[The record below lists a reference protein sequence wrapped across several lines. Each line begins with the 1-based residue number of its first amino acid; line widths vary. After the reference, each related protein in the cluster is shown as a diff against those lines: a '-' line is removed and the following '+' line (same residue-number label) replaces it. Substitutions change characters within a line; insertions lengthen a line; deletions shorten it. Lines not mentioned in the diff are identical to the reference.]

1 MCVCTCLPVY
11 LFLSSGRILQKC
23 THFKIHYFHAWLWGF
38 LIPSFYLF
46 SFFPLVGFCSYSCFH
61 IFLQL
66 PIITFFSFYLWCLI
80 PSVHYCCSVGTLLN
94 TIQILEWEW
103 GFMSHTW
110 CVVIVAFLLS
120 IKKYLQE
127 GRMGDS
133 VHYFYKPKKKPQT
146 SLMSC

>member
-1 MCVCTCLPVY
+1 MCVYMCVHACLCI
-11 LFLSSGRILQKC
+11 SSSIQKESSKSAPTLKYIFSMPDC
-23 THFKIHYFHAWLWGF
+23 EVFWYF
-38 LIPSFYLF
+38 F
-46 SFFPLVGFCSYSCFH
+46 SLVCFCSYSCFH

-66 PIITFFSFYLWCLI
+66 PIITFSSFYLWCLI